1 MRVNLWE
8 KSEEE
13 RLAAEQNTVTARM
26 MKRIGSIHIPDGL
39 ALPGAITGTGK
50 TSGRSSPTSDDDSRG
65 ARPASTNRSRLPH
78 ASGGSSTSNGA
89 SGAQAGKPPA
99 AGAGV
104 LGGVLRMGKT
114 PTKN

>member
-8 KSEEE
+8 KSEED
-13 RLAAEQNTVTARM
+13 RLAAEQNTLTGRM

-39 ALPGAITGTGK
+39 ALPGSITGTGK

-65 ARPASTNRSRLPH
+65 GRPARSRLPH
-78 ASGGSSTSNGA
+78 ASVGSGSNNGA
-89 SGAQAGKPPA
+89 GSAQTGKQPA